1 MTPDGFHLNSAS
13 SFVDQ
18 VQTGPTTATVGMVT
32 PSADLSIAKSDSAD
46 PVLPGDS
53 LTYTV
58 TVSNAG
64 PSAAN
69 DVAVTDTLPAGVTFV
84 SSSGCTEDPNGVP
97 TLHPGDDRRVRLGPV
112 HHNGHG
118 GFQHQRHLDQ
128 QRGRHLEHRRSRRV
142 QQQHQ

>member
-18 VQTGPTTATVGMVT
+18 VQTGPTTATVTVGMVT
-32 PSADLSIAKSDSAD
+32 PSADLSIAKADSAD
-46 PVLPGDS
+46 PVLPGNS

-69 DVAVTDTLPAGVTFV
+69 DVAVTDTLPAGA
-84 SSSGCTEDPNGVP
+84 SSPAAAARKTP
-97 TLHPGDDRRVRLGPV
+97 TACRPAPW
-112 HHNGHG
+112 
-118 GFQHQRHLDQ
+118 
-128 QRGRHLEHRRSRRV
+128 GRSPRPARPSTP
-142 QQQHQ
+142 